1 MIISAPVQPRP
12 CDNCPSPCLG
22 WGPAQLAFTVLT
34 NCRFMSV
41 ATFVPW
47 EGVRQLGGQTLA
59 CGVEATA
66 EWRSSLGIGR
76 SQREAEFLGSCPA
89 LVT

>member
-12 CDNCPSPCLG
+12 CDNCPSPRLG
-22 WGPAQLAFTVLT
+22 WGPAQLAFTVLA

-59 CGVEATA
+59 CGFGATVQSGA
-66 EWRSSLGIGR
+66 ALWALGGA
-76 SQREAEFLGSCPA
+76 REKQNF
-89 LVT
+89 